1 MTANL
6 TEPDEI
12 KRPVL
17 LTGIG
22 KQTFNLLNT
31 GSIPVP
37 GTT

>member
-1 MTANL
+1 MKTNL

-12 KRPVL
+12 TRSVL

-31 GSIPVP
+31 GSTPVP
-37 GTT
+37 STI